1 MFHGVLF
8 QGHYPVVWVEMNW
21 DGAVFSVEMR
31 KDNELGELIDSQTP
45 SSFAGESKEIS
56 KIVVNNM

>member
-8 QGHYPVVWVEMNW
+8 QRHFPVVWVEMNW

-31 KDNELGELIDSQTP
+31 QKNAFGAVISGKT

>member
-8 QGHYPVVWVEMNW
+8 QGSHPVVWVEMNW

-31 KDNELGELIDSQTP
+31 KDNAFGPVINPQPP

>member
-8 QGHYPVVWVEMNW
+8 QGDYPVVYVEVNW

-31 KDNELGELIDSQTP
+31 ENDNGGAVIDEQLP
-45 SSFAGESKEIS
+45 QSFAGE
-56 KIVVNNM
+56 